1 MSPRKKPAGMH
12 IALPPRVSL
21 ALSQCSDSSPSTP
34 SPHTPSPYEYEFSPD
49 VEERRIQVSMLMDDE
64 SSGVGIK
71 RTRDE
76 EEAVE
81 QVWTEEEVGQLQAT
95 LLHPFRPLSV
105 HYPPGELPPKD
116 ALDELTHQIV
126 RYAFRSSPV
135 KRTTPVVHQPAS
147 SPPDSPSKF
156 DLSSSVM
163 LEECSSHGTSPETS
177 SNRPDGWT
185 HSWDATRQKLFELA
199 LEESKFGHDAYDR
212 RMPRAERQTRPG
224 LRRVDSMDFLDQAE
238 EEERPAD
245 TIGRTLR
252 LSTSLQNS
260 SKSELVLGMSRSP
273 SLGSLSES
281 PAPLA
286 KHPNA
291 PSIAA
296 ITLTPASPP
305 AHPPSQPMRRRGSI
319 RSNSGGSRPAR
330 PSLLQRGRSFTA
342 SDLQAEANQ
351 PDSPTSPSSPTKTD
365 HTGTASPN
373 NTSPAS
379 TPSLHIPPV
388 PALQTSPRLTRSQS
402 STYLAHPAH
411 LSRDTFLSHHPTTSD
426 RSALAVP
433 FHLNVTA
440 TTTANQPKSN
450 GWSDSEDESANTT
463 PRVVK
468 KIKAGGG
475 PRRRRKL
482 DEVVA
487 GAVIDAGGLRSP
499 FEEKCEIRF

>member
-1 MSPRKKPAGMH
+1 MRH
-12 IALPPRVSL
+12 I
-21 ALSQCSDSSPSTP
+21 PSAAEP
-34 SPHTPSPYEYEFSPD
+34 CLREAFADFHT
-49 VEERRIQVSMLMDDE
+49 V
-64 SSGVGIK
+64 
-71 RTRDE
+71 
-76 EEAVE
+76 
-81 QVWTEEEVGQLQAT
+81 
-95 LLHPFRPLSV
+95 
-105 HYPPGELPPKD
+105 
-116 ALDELTHQIV
+116 
-126 RYAFRSSPV
+126 
-135 KRTTPVVHQPAS
+135 
-147 SPPDSPSKF
+147 
-156 DLSSSVM
+156 
-163 LEECSSHGTSPETS
+163 
-177 SNRPDGWT
+177 
-185 HSWDATRQKLFELA
+185 
-199 LEESKFGHDAYDR
+199 
-212 RMPRAERQTRPG
+212 
-224 LRRVDSMDFLDQAE
+224 
-238 EEERPAD
+238 
-245 TIGRTLR
+245 
-252 LSTSLQNS
+252 
-260 SKSELVLGMSRSP
+260 
-273 SLGSLSES
+273 GSLSES

>member
-1 MSPRKKPAGMH
+1 VNGLTDH
-12 IALPPRVSL
+12 Y
-21 ALSQCSDSSPSTP
+21 Q
-34 SPHTPSPYEYEFSPD
+34 
-49 VEERRIQVSMLMDDE
+49 
-64 SSGVGIK
+64 
-71 RTRDE
+71 
-76 EEAVE
+76 
-81 QVWTEEEVGQLQAT
+81 T

-116 ALDELTHQIV
+116 ALDELTHQVV

-135 KRTTPVVHQPAS
+135 KRTTPVVQQPAS
-147 SPPDSPSKF
+147 SPPDSPSEPG
-156 DLSSSVM
+156 LPSSVM
-163 LEECSSHGTSPETS
+163 LEECSSHGTGSETS

-212 RMPRAERQTRPG
+212 KMPRAERQTRPG

-238 EEERPAD
+238 DEERPAD

-252 LSTSLQNS
+252 WVTRRSF
-260 SKSELVLGMSRSP
+260 LGWMSRGGVQRRWTNSYTGYRPACRIRRNRNCYWACLARPHVRRIPCAAEP
-273 SLGSLSES
+273 SLPGVLADSRTVGSLSES
-281 PAPLA
+281 PAPLI
-286 KHPNA
+286 KHTNA

-351 PDSPTSPSSPTKTD
+351 RDSPTSPSSPTETD
-365 HTGTASPN
+365 HTSTASPN
-373 NTSPAS
+373 NSSSAS
-379 TPSLHIPPV
+379 TPTLHITSV

-402 STYLAHPAH
+402 STYIAHPAH
-411 LSRDTFLSHHPTTSD
+411 LARDTFLAHQPTTSD

-440 TTTANQPKSN
+440 TATANQPKSN
-450 GWSDSEDESANTT
+450 GWSDSEDESASTT
-463 PRVVK
+463 SRVVK
-468 KIKAGGG
+468 KIKAGGV